1 MPDITIISAFLGGL
15 LTFFAPCTL
24 PLIPAFIAFIG
35 GQTTSQVEVGRKINT
50 HRRTIIISALCFILG
65 FTIVF
70 IFFGLASGALG
81 SFLVL
86 NKKLIS
92 QIGGVLIILLGLGML
107 RLIPLPSFSFF
118 SHRAI
123 PSQIEKGTR
132 TGGFL
137 LGLLFGLGWSPCL
150 GPILGTIIVLAGS
163 TGSATGG
170 AILLFVYAMGLG
182 LPFLLVSVLYGEA
195 VGYVTSLSRH
205 LPLISKIGAIL
216 IIIIGLLMVFGQFGV
231 IATYGFDI
239 YRIPA
244 LDYLLDLM

>member
-1 MPDITIISAFLGGL
+1 MPDITIISAFLGGI

-35 GQTTSQVEVGRKINT
+35 GQPTGESGPMQNA
-50 HRRTIIISALCFILG
+50 RRRIIASALCFILG
-65 FTIVF
+65 FTVVF

-107 RLIPLPSFSFF
+107 RIIPLPTFPIFSR
-118 SHRAI
+118 SAV
-123 PSQIEKGTR
+123 PSTIHKGTR

-150 GPILGTIIVLAGS
+150 GPILGTILILAGS
-163 TGSATGG
+163 TGSAISG
-170 AILLFVYAMGLG
+170 ALLLLVYAMGLG
-182 LPFLLVSVLYGEA
+182 LPFLLVAVLYGEA
-195 VGYVTSLSRH
+195 LGYVTTLSRY
-205 LPLISKIGAIL
+205 LPLISKIGAVLVIL
-216 IIIIGLLMVFGQFGV
+216 IGLLMVVGQFGS

-239 YRIPA
+239 YRIPQF
-244 LDYLLDLM
+244 DHLLDLM